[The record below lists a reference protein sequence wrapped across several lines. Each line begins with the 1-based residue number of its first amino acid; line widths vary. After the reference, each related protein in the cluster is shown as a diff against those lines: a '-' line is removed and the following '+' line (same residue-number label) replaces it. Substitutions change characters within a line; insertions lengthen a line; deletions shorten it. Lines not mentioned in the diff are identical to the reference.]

1 MITVLGAPQ
10 VYDNLIG
17 NLHRHHV
24 LVEKVPENH
33 EHVNL
38 KTMNQVNNKE
48 MKYPES
54 SKNFSYNYHMRKI
67 KVQPRKV
74 YDELD
79 YLKFMAKKN

>member
-1 MITVLGAPQ
+1 MVLGAPQ

-17 NLHRHHV
+17 SLHKHHV

-38 KTMNQVNNKE
+38 KTINQVNNE
-48 MKYPES
+48 RKYPES
-54 SKNFSYNYHMRKI
+54 NKNFSYNYHMRKI